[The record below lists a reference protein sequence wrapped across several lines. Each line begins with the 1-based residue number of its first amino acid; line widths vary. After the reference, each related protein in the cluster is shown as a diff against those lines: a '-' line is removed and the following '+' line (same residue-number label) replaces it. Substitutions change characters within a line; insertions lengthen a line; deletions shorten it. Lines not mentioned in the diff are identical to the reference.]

1 MPVCA
6 EQFSEFIQDAMFCQ
20 TTKSTSQALQVFNCL
35 ILARLRS
42 QLVSRDQRLWRPLFG
57 FPVARA
63 RQASFGWAYH
73 GVFTG
78 VFDSTSVNY
87 WGLGL
92 WEVSETV
99 LVMFLESF
107 SGLGRIWSH
116 FCWTWQ
122 DCKFT
127 VMADMLPRSGTTT
140 HEDATWR
147 HGHKSTQNPQGS
159 QQENQ
164 EWENRHTLHGFATSA
179 VLKAY
184 KHFTDFHRTKLL
196 FNVTKYQEESPGC
209 DLLFPSKSH
218 DVTCC
223 PGCRLACRRSFC
235 YICMKSL
242 HDEVY
247 LVFVMF

>member
-1 MPVCA
+1 MT
-6 EQFSEFIQDAMFCQ
+6 Q
-20 TTKSTSQALQVFNCL
+20 CL
-35 ILARLRS
+35 GLPGMSGMWPLSWNVTLEPLINGS
-42 QLVSRDQRLWRPLFG
+42 QLISRDRRLWRRLFG

-99 LVMFLESF
+99 LVMFLELF
-107 SGLGRIWSH
+107 SGLGRHWSR

-147 HGHKSTQNPQGS
+147 HGHKSTQDPQGS
-159 QQENQ
+159 HKKIRNGKII
-164 EWENRHTLHGFATSA
+164 T
-179 VLKAY
+179 
-184 KHFTDFHRTKLL
+184 HFTDSPRQQFSRPTNTSQFCHRTKL
-196 FNVTKYQEESPGC
+196 YS
-209 DLLFPSKSH
+209 
-218 DVTCC
+218 
-223 PGCRLACRRSFC
+223 
-235 YICMKSL
+235 M
-242 HDEVY
+242 
-247 LVFVMF
+247 